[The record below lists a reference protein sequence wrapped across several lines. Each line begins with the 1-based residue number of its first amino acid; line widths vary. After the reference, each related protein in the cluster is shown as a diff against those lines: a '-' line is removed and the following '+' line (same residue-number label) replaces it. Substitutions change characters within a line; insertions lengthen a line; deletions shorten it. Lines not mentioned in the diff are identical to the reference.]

1 MGEHRQVAQVL
12 LLQFTCPMPELPEVE
27 TVRRGLVRF
36 AQGFTI
42 SSAQDLHPRLL
53 KNTSI
58 APLDAVVGGRIKE
71 VNRRGKFLWFV
82 LDRDVALVAHLGM
95 SGQFLFPRKDR
106 PEPGHVRARF
116 TLKKGFKKQ
125 ELVFSDQRTFGWL
138 SVEELIDGVPTSAQH
153 IAVDPFDPA
162 FDRAAVIAKIKS
174 RKAAIKSVIL
184 NQEIMSGVG
193 NIYADES
200 LWRAKIHPEIA
211 ACDLSVKK
219 IGSLVDAATEVMREA
234 VEVGGTSFDAMY
246 INVNGESGFF
256 ETSLAAYGQ
265 EGEPC
270 PRCGWQIRRIA
281 FGNRSSHFC
290 PKCQVR

>member
-1 MGEHRQVAQVL
+1 V
-12 LLQFTCPMPELPEVE
+12 PELPEVE
-27 TVRRGLVRF
+27 TVRRGLEHLTR
-36 AQGFTI
+36 GFTI
-42 SSAQDLHPRLL
+42 SSAEDLHPRLL
-53 KNTSI
+53 KPASI
-58 APLDAVVGGRIKE
+58 APLNAVVGARINE
-71 VNRRGKFLWFV
+71 VNRRGKFLWLT
-82 LDRDVALVAHLGM
+82 LDRQVALVAHLGM
-95 SGQFLFPRKDR
+95 SGQFLFLDKSR
-106 PEPGHVRARF
+106 PEPGHVRASF
-116 TLKKGFKKQ
+116 GLKKGFKRQ

-138 SVEELIDGVPTSAQH
+138 SVEELTDGVPTSALH

-162 FDRAAVIAKIKS
+162 FDRDAVVAKMKS

-219 IGSLVDAATEVMREA
+219 IGSLVDAATQVMAEA

-270 PRCGWQIRRIA
+270 PRCGRQIRRIA

-290 PKCQVR
+290 PMCQVR

>member
-1 MGEHRQVAQVL
+1 
-12 LLQFTCPMPELPEVE
+12 MPELPEVE
-27 TVRRGLVRF
+27 TVRRGLAHFLTGYTFR
-36 AQGFTI
+36 
-42 SSAQDLHPRLL
+42 SSQDLHPRVL
-53 KNTSI
+53 KPASI
-58 APLDAVVGGRIKE
+58 APLNAVVGARIKG
-71 VNRRGKFLWFV
+71 VNRRGKFLWFE
-82 LDRDVALVAHLGM
+82 LDRDQALVAHLGM
-95 SGQFLFPRKDR
+95 SGQFLVARKDR

-116 TLKKGFKKQ
+116 ALKKGLKSH

-138 SVEELIDGVPTSAQH
+138 SVEELVSGVPTSALH
-153 IAVDPFDPA
+153 IAVDPFDSA
-162 FDRAAVIAKIKS
+162 FERDAVIAKMKS

-211 ACDLSVKK
+211 ASDLSVKK
-219 IGSLVDAATEVMREA
+219 IGSLVDAATQVMAEA

-270 PRCGWQIRRIA
+270 PRCGRQIRRIA

-290 PKCQVR
+290 PNCQKK

>member
-1 MGEHRQVAQVL
+1 
-12 LLQFTCPMPELPEVE
+12 MPELPEVE
-27 TVRRGLVRF
+27 TVRRGLAHF
-36 AQGFTI
+36 AQGFTF

-53 KNTSI
+53 KAASI

-82 LDRDVALVAHLGM
+82 LERDLALVAHLGM

-106 PEPGHVRARF
+106 AEPGHVRARF
-116 TLKKGFKKQ
+116 TLKKGLKRQ

-138 SVEELIDGVPTSAQH
+138 SVEELEGGVPTSALH
-153 IAVDPFDPA
+153 IAVDPFDAA
-162 FDRAAVIAKIKS
+162 FDRDAVIAKMRS
-174 RKAAIKSVIL
+174 RKAAIKSILL

-200 LWRAKIHPEIA
+200 LWRARIHPEIP
-211 ACDLSVKK
+211 ACDVSARKV
-219 IGSLVDAATEVMREA
+219 GALVDAATQVMAEA

-270 PRCGWQIRRIA
+270 PRCGRQIRRIA

-290 PKCQVR
+290 PNCQKG

>member
-1 MGEHRQVAQVL
+1 
-12 LLQFTCPMPELPEVE
+12 MPELPEVE
-27 TVRRGLVRF
+27 TVRRGLADFGIGSTF
-36 AQGFTI
+36 A
-42 SSAQDLHPRLL
+42 SAQDLHPRLL
-53 KNTSI
+53 KPASI
-58 APLDAVVGGRIKE
+58 APLNAVVGGRIQE
-71 VNRRGKFLWFV
+71 VNRRGKFLWFT

-95 SGQFLFPRKDR
+95 SGQFLFLDKSR
-106 PEPGHVRARF
+106 PAPGHVRASF
-116 TLKKGFKKQ
+116 ELKRGFKRQ

-153 IAVDPFDPA
+153 IAIDPFDAA
-162 FDRAAVIAKIKS
+162 FDRDAVITKMRS

-200 LWRAKIHPEIA
+200 LWRARIHPEIPA
-211 ACDLSVKK
+211 NELSARKV
-219 IGSLVDAATEVMREA
+219 GSLVDAAIQVMAEA

-270 PRCGWQIRRIA
+270 PRCGREIRRIA

-290 PKCQVR
+290 PKCQQR

>member
-1 MGEHRQVAQVL
+1 
-12 LLQFTCPMPELPEVE
+12 MPELPEVE
-27 TVRRGLVRF
+27 TVRRGLAHFLTGYTFR
-36 AQGFTI
+36 
-42 SSAQDLHPRLL
+42 SAQDLHPRVL
-53 KNTSI
+53 KPASI
-58 APLDAVVGGRIKE
+58 APLSAVSGARIKGI
-71 VNRRGKFLWFV
+71 NRRGKFLWFE
-82 LDRDVALVAHLGM
+82 LDRDQALVAHLGM
-95 SGQFLFPRKDR
+95 SGQFLVARKDR

-116 TLKKGFKKQ
+116 ALKKGLKSH

-138 SVEELIDGVPTSAQH
+138 SVEELTNGLPTSALH

-162 FDRAAVIAKIKS
+162 FDRDAVIAKMKS

-200 LWRAKIHPEIA
+200 LWRAKIHPKVA

-219 IGSLVDAATEVMREA
+219 IGALVDAATEVMAEA
-234 VEVGGTSFDAMY
+234 VAVGGTSFDALY

-270 PRCGWQIRRIA
+270 PRCGRQIRRIA

-290 PKCQVR
+290 PKCQVK

>member
-1 MGEHRQVAQVL
+1 
-12 LLQFTCPMPELPEVE
+12 MPELPEVE
-27 TVRRGLVRF
+27 TVRRGLGHFLTGYTFR
-36 AQGFTI
+36 T
-42 SSAQDLHPRLL
+42 SQDLHPRVL
-53 KNTSI
+53 KPASI
-58 APLDAVVGGRIKE
+58 APLNAVVGARIKG
-71 VNRRGKFLWFV
+71 VNRRGKFLWFE
-82 LDRDVALVAHLGM
+82 LDRDQALVAHLGM
-95 SGQFLFPRKDR
+95 SGQFLVARKDR

-116 TLKKGFKKQ
+116 ALKKGLKSH

-138 SVEELIDGVPTSAQH
+138 SVEELVDGVPTSALH

-162 FDRAAVIAKIKS
+162 FDRDAVIAKMKS

-211 ACDLSVKK
+211 ASDLSVKK
-219 IGSLVDAATEVMREA
+219 IGSLVDAAIEVMREA
-234 VEVGGTSFDAMY
+234 VKVGGTSFDAMY

-270 PRCGWQIRRIA
+270 PRCGRQIRRIA

-290 PKCQVR
+290 PNCQKK